1 MKNFTKI
8 LIMTGL
14 FLTIVTF
21 YYASTYG
28 WGIGKWRKG
37 EKEELRTS
45 TTGRTIR
52 SGGSRSGK

>member
-1 MKNFTKI
+1 MRNFTKI

-14 FLTIVTF
+14 LLTIVTL

-28 WGIGKWRKG
+28 WGIEKWRKS
-37 EKEELRTS
+37 EKEEFRS
-45 TTGRTIR
+45 ATGRTIR